1 MNKRKIFLILSITS
15 LYTLWALSSI
25 IPKKNIPLTAV
36 LSFPIMYVNIKLA
49 SNINNNIIEMNK
61 FELDSYNKVTGNS
74 SNLVNLKK
82 SQTKNKK

>member
-1 MNKRKIFLILSITS
+1 
-15 LYTLWALSSI
+15 
-25 IPKKNIPLTAV
+25 
-36 LSFPIMYVNIKLA
+36 MYVNIKLA